1 MAFTHLHLHTEYS
14 LQDGMGKIPNI
25 VNRVKEL
32 GMTACAITDH
42 GVGYG
47 LVEFYNTCK
56 EAGIKP
62 ILGCEVYVAP
72 GSRFDKSRSI
82 GEKAYY
88 HLILLVKNE
97 QGYKNLC
104 ILISRSNTEGF
115 YYRPRIDFELLKE
128 HAEGLVCLSACVA
141 GEAQRHIINGDTDK
155 AKEVVL
161 RYKNLFGDD
170 YYLEI
175 QNHGIRE
182 ESLVAQEFVR
192 ISKELN
198 VKLVCTNDCHYIN
211 SDDAEAHEWLLCLQQ
226 GKTLKH
232 PDRMVYQGDY
242 SIKSEEDMR
251 KLFPALPEAF
261 DNTME
266 IADKCNFDFVFGNY
280 RMPKVVIPDE
290 YGTDYFRYL
299 SDEAWKG
306 YEEKY
311 PEGHPER
318 EKAKENLTYELSVVK
333 QMGFAE
339 YFLDTRKTILYAKS
353 NNIPVGPG
361 RGSGAG
367 STMNY
372 CLGITYIDPIK
383 YNLLFERFLNPE
395 RVSMPDIDVDYDY
408 AYKDEIVKSEAD
420 SNGWNCFAKIQ
431 TFGAMNAKMVI
442 RDCARVY
449 GLEASVGAALSKMI
463 PDQLQMTLE
472 KAWELNPDIKETIE
486 GNEDY
491 KKVWSIARKLEGLK
505 KSASTHACGHI
516 PTPVP
521 CEQLF
526 PVSVDHETG
535 YLICQYN
542 MTDAEHL
549 GNLKKDLLML
559 RNLTIINVAQHL
571 VKERYGVE
579 IPLWTEEIINDK
591 EALKMIASG
600 ETDGIFQLESQGM
613 KNFMKELK
621 PDCFEDI
628 IAGVSLYRPGP
639 MDFIPKYIEGK
650 KNPASIIY
658 KVPELKEILEPTYGV
673 IVYQEQVMHIVRSL
687 AGFSM
692 GRADIVRKA
701 MSKKRAAIMEEEGRR
716 FIYGDEKLSIPGCVN
731 RNIPEEI
738 AKSIYD
744 EMVDFAKYAFNK
756 SHAACYAAISMQTA
770 YLKCHYIKE
779 FMAGLLS
786 SVMDKTEKLVIYI
799 ANCKKNGVKIL
810 PPDINISEKNFIIE
824 GESIR
829 FGLLAL
835 KGVGQDVIEEIVK
848 EREEHGRYTCF
859 MDFVMRNPNLN
870 KKVCE
875 ALIKTG
881 ALDFTGYSRR
891 SLLLNEE
898 SLIQGIRKDK
908 KNQVD
913 GQLSLFDI
921 MEEKTDVKINDSI
934 RNVPEYSKMELLKQE
949 KEISGIYISGHP
961 MDEYIG
967 FIKKNTDLSG
977 EAFVPTVIETDGDMQ
992 ETYPELTDGKKV
1004 SMAGIVTSI
1013 KKIFTKKDNRAMA
1026 FATMEDLDGS
1036 FECVIFP
1043 DTYEKYKNNLG
1054 EGKKLNIKGNIS
1066 LNGDKPSVLISEVTN
1081 LEDITKKLWVQFTT
1095 TEEYERQKGRLVG
1108 IQKMY
1113 PGNDVLVV
1121 YIKEKGKEGL
1131 IRSSIKVSEDCFL
1144 AIKETY
1150 GEDNVRVTI

>member
-82 GEKAYY
+82 GEKAYS

-115 YYRPRIDFELLKE
+115 YYRPRIDFEVLKE

-182 ESLVAQEFVR
+182 ESLVAQEFVK

-280 RMPKVVIPDE
+280 RMPKVVIPEE

-318 EKAKENLTYELSVVK
+318 AKAKENLTYELSVVK

-353 NNIPVGPG
+353 HNIPVGPG

-650 KNPASIIY
+650 KNPAGIIY

-859 MDFVMRNPNLN
+859 MDFIMRNPNLN

-881 ALDFTGYSRR
+881 AFDFTGYSRR

-949 KEISGIYISGHP
+949 KEISGIYISGQP

-977 EAFVPTVIETDGDMQ
+977 EAFVPTVIEADGDMQ

-1043 DTYEKYKNNLG
+1043 DTYEKYKNTLG
-1054 EGKKLNIKGNIS
+1054 ESKKLHIKGNIS
-1066 LNGDKPSVLISEVTN
+1066 LNDDKPSVLISEVTN

-1095 TEEYERQKGRLVG
+1095 TEEYERQKDRLVG

-1113 PGNDVLVV
+1113 PGNDILVV

-1144 AIKETY
+1144 ATKEAY

>member
-650 KNPASIIY
+650 KNPAGIIY

-701 MSKKRAAIMEEEGRR
+701 MSKKRATIMEEEGRR

-859 MDFVMRNPNLN
+859 MDFIMRNPNLN

-881 ALDFTGYSRR
+881 AFDFTGYSRR

-977 EAFVPTVIETDGDMQ
+977 EAFVPTVIEADGDMQ
-992 ETYPELTDGKKV
+992 ETYPELSDGKKV

-1043 DTYEKYKNNLG
+1043 DTYEKYKNTLG
-1054 EGKKLNIKGNIS
+1054 ESKKLHIKGNIS
-1066 LNGDKPSVLISEVTN
+1066 LNDDKPSVLISEVTN

-1095 TEEYERQKGRLVG
+1095 TEEYERQKDRLVG

-1144 AIKETY
+1144 ATKEAY
-1150 GEDNVRVTI
+1150 GEDNVRVTV

>member
-1 MAFTHLHLHTEYS
+1 
-14 LQDGMGKIPNI
+14 
-25 VNRVKEL
+25 
-32 GMTACAITDH
+32 
-42 GVGYG
+42 
-47 LVEFYNTCK
+47 
-56 EAGIKP
+56 
-62 ILGCEVYVAP
+62 
-72 GSRFDKSRSI
+72 
-82 GEKAYY
+82 
-88 HLILLVKNE
+88 
-97 QGYKNLC
+97 
-104 ILISRSNTEGF
+104 
-115 YYRPRIDFELLKE
+115 
-128 HAEGLVCLSACVA
+128 
-141 GEAQRHIINGDTDK
+141 
-155 AKEVVL
+155 
-161 RYKNLFGDD
+161 
-170 YYLEI
+170 
-175 QNHGIRE
+175 
-182 ESLVAQEFVR
+182 
-192 ISKELN
+192 
-198 VKLVCTNDCHYIN
+198 
-211 SDDAEAHEWLLCLQQ
+211 
-226 GKTLKH
+226 
-232 PDRMVYQGDY
+232 
-242 SIKSEEDMR
+242 
-251 KLFPALPEAF
+251 
-261 DNTME
+261 
-266 IADKCNFDFVFGNY
+266 
-280 RMPKVVIPDE
+280 
-290 YGTDYFRYL
+290 
-299 SDEAWKG
+299 
-306 YEEKY
+306 
-311 PEGHPER
+311 
-318 EKAKENLTYELSVVK
+318 
-333 QMGFAE
+333 
-339 YFLDTRKTILYAKS
+339 
-353 NNIPVGPG
+353 
-361 RGSGAG
+361 
-367 STMNY
+367 
-372 CLGITYIDPIK
+372 
-383 YNLLFERFLNPE
+383 
-395 RVSMPDIDVDYDY
+395 
-408 AYKDEIVKSEAD
+408 
-420 SNGWNCFAKIQ
+420 
-431 TFGAMNAKMVI
+431 
-442 RDCARVY
+442 
-449 GLEASVGAALSKMI
+449 
-463 PDQLQMTLE
+463 
-472 KAWELNPDIKETIE
+472 
-486 GNEDY
+486 
-491 KKVWSIARKLEGLK
+491 
-505 KSASTHACGHI
+505 
-516 PTPVP
+516 
-521 CEQLF
+521 
-526 PVSVDHETG
+526 
-535 YLICQYN
+535 
-542 MTDAEHL
+542 
-549 GNLKKDLLML
+549 ML

-650 KNPASIIY
+650 KNPAGIIY

-859 MDFVMRNPNLN
+859 MDFIMRNPNLN

-881 ALDFTGYSRR
+881 AFDFTGYSRR

-977 EAFVPTVIETDGDMQ
+977 EAFVPTVIEADGDMQ

-1043 DTYEKYKNNLG
+1043 DTYEKYKNTLG
-1054 EGKKLNIKGNIS
+1054 ESKKLHIKGNIS
-1066 LNGDKPSVLISEVTN
+1066 LNDDKPSVLISEVTN

-1095 TEEYERQKGRLVG
+1095 TEEYERQKDRLVG

-1113 PGNDVLVV
+1113 PGNDILVV

-1144 AIKETY
+1144 ATKEAY

>member
-182 ESLVAQEFVR
+182 ESLVAQEFVK

-280 RMPKVVIPDE
+280 RMPKVVIPEE

-318 EKAKENLTYELSVVK
+318 AKAKENLTYELSVVK

-353 NNIPVGPG
+353 HNIPVGPG

-650 KNPASIIY
+650 KNPAGIIY

-716 FIYGDEKLSIPGCVN
+716 FIYGDEELSIPGCVN

-859 MDFVMRNPNLN
+859 MDFIMRNPNLN

-977 EAFVPTVIETDGDMQ
+977 EAFVPTVIEADGDMQ

-1043 DTYEKYKNNLG
+1043 DTYEKYKNTLG
-1054 EGKKLNIKGNIS
+1054 ESQKLHIKGNIS
-1066 LNGDKPSVLISEVTN
+1066 LNDDKPSVLISEVTN

-1095 TEEYERQKGRLVG
+1095 TEEYERQKDRLVG

-1144 AIKETY
+1144 ATKEAY